1 MITGKVQCMPDLSL
15 LVKEYI
21 KSNTNVEHPPF
32 PDFKTPVKKNSLRKT
47 SLTDWRKL
55 YNLKDNPSHR
65 FSDKRMNRTERT
77 ASRMNQTERATQY
90 RTPEKSKPC
99 SRK

>member
-1 MITGKVQCMPDLSL
+1 MPDLSL

-21 KSNTNVEHPPF
+21 KNNTNEERPPF
-32 PDFKTPVKKNSLRKT
+32 IDFKTPVKKNSLRKT

-55 YNLKDNPSHR
+55 YHLKENPSHR

-77 ASRMNQTERATQY
+77 VSRFNQTARVNQY
-90 RTPEKSKPC
+90 RSP
-99 SRK
+99 